1 MDNKSKTHLKT
12 LNQKLTLL
20 LRDLKTYTDA
30 KLNEQPSDSEWSVL
44 QIMQHLMMAESSAVG
59 YVKKKL
65 SYEPELVNANVLSSF
80 RSIFLS
86 MALTSPIKIK
96 APAQISGDALLTG
109 LTFWEVAK
117 QWKVQRN
124 ELETYLKSLPADYYT
139 KDLYKHPL
147 SGKMTLSSMLSFF
160 NKHVDRHT
168 RQIKRTLKK
177 IDAVK
182 QV

>member
-1 MDNKSKTHLKT
+1 MDKKTKIHLKN
-12 LNQKLTLL
+12 LDQKLTLL
-20 LRDLKTYTDA
+20 LRDLKNYTDA
-30 KLNEQPSDSEWSVL
+30 KLNEQPNPNEWSVL
-44 QIMQHLMMAESSAVG
+44 QIMQHLMQAESGSIS

-65 SYEPELVNANVLSSF
+65 SFEPELAKAGVLSSF
-80 RSIFLS
+80 RSVFLN
-86 MALTSPIKIK
+86 MALSSPIKIK
-96 APAQISGDALLTG
+96 APAQISGDSLLTD

-117 QWKVQRN
+117 QWKTQRK
-124 ELETYLKSLPADYYT
+124 ELVTYLENLPEDFYT

>member
-1 MDNKSKTHLKT
+1 MDKKSKIYLKN
-12 LNQKLTLL
+12 LDRKLTLL
-20 LRDLKTYTDA
+20 LRDLKLYSDA
-30 KLNEQPSDSEWSVL
+30 KLNEQPSPSEWSVL
-44 QIMQHLMMAESSAVG
+44 QIMQHLMQAESGAVG

-65 SYEPELVNANVLSSF
+65 SHEPALVNANVMSSF
-80 RSIFLS
+80 RSLFLN

-96 APAQISGDALLTG
+96 APDQIGGETLLTN

-124 ELETYLKSLPADYYT
+124 ELEMYLESLPEDYFT

-147 SGKMTLSSMLSFF
+147 SGKMTLSNMLSFF
-160 NKHVDRHT
+160 NKHVNRHT

-182 QV
+182 QI

>member
-1 MDNKSKTHLKT
+1 MDKKSKIHLKN
-12 LNQKLTLL
+12 LDQKLTLL

-30 KLNEQPSDSEWSVL
+30 KLNEKPSASEWSVL
-44 QIMQHLMMAESSAVG
+44 QIMQHLMMAESGAVS

-65 SYEPELVNANVLSSF
+65 SFQPELADANVLSSF
-80 RSIFLS
+80 RSIFLN
-86 MALTSPIKIK
+86 MTLTSPFKIK
-96 APAQISGDALLTG
+96 APEQISGDALLTT

-117 QWKVQRN
+117 NWKVQRT
-124 ELETYLKSLPADYYT
+124 ELEAYLESLPADYFT

-147 SGKMTLSSMLSFF
+147 SGKMTLSNMLSFF

-182 QV
+182 QL

>member
-1 MDNKSKTHLKT
+1 MDKKSKIQLKN
-12 LNQKLTLL
+12 LDQKLVLL
-20 LRDLKTYTDA
+20 LRDLKTYSDN
-30 KLNEQPSDSEWSVL
+30 KLNEQPSPAEWSVL
-44 QIMQHLMMAESSAVG
+44 QIMQHLMKAEAGAVM

-65 SYEPELVNANVLSSF
+65 SYEPELVDANVLSSF
-80 RSIFLS
+80 RSMFLN
-86 MALTSPIKIK
+86 MALTSPMKIE
-96 APAQISGDALLTG
+96 APDQISGDALLTD

-117 QWKVQRN
+117 QWKAQRG
-124 ELETYLKSLPADYYT
+124 ELEAYLESLPADFYT
-139 KDLYKHPL
+139 KDLYKHPM

-182 QV
+182 QL

>member
-1 MDNKSKTHLKT
+1 MDKKSSLHLKN
-12 LNQKLTLL
+12 LDQKLTLL
-20 LRDLKTYTDA
+20 LRDLKTYSDN
-30 KLNEQPSDSEWSVL
+30 KLNEQPSAKEWSVL
-44 QIMQHLMMAESSAVG
+44 QIMQHLMKAEEGAVS

-65 SYEPELVNANVLSSF
+65 SYEPELANANVMSSF
-80 RSIFLS
+80 RSIFLN

-96 APAQISGDALLTG
+96 APEKVSGEALATD

-117 QWKVQRN
+117 QWKTQRG
-124 ELETYLKSLPADYYT
+124 ELEAYLESLPDDYYT

-147 SGKMTLSSMLSFF
+147 SGKMTLSNMLSFF
-160 NKHVDRHT
+160 NIHVDRHT
-168 RQIKRTLKK
+168 RQIRRTLKK

>member
-1 MDNKSKTHLKT
+1 MDKKSKIHLKN
-12 LNQKLTLL
+12 LDQKLTLL

-44 QIMQHLMMAESSAVG
+44 QIMQHLMKAEAGSVS
-59 YVKKKL
+59 YVQKKL
-65 SYEPELVNANVLSSF
+65 SYEPELANANVLSSF
-80 RSIFLS
+80 RSVYLN
-86 MALTSPIKIK
+86 MALTSPFKIK
-96 APAQISGDALLTG
+96 APAQISGDALSTN

-117 QWKVQRN
+117 QWKGQRN
-124 ELETYLKSLPADYYT
+124 ELNTYLESLPEDYFI

-182 QV
+182 QI